1 MEGRIG
7 IGLADLERSRS
18 QRVQLELDMDVVFE
32 RLTCLH
38 VLQG

>member
-1 MEGRIG
+1 VEGRIKPQG
-7 IGLADLERSRS
+7 FERSRS
-18 QRVQLELDMDVVFE
+18 QRVQLKLDMDVVFE